1 MICLI
6 NDGGMVV
13 NKILYETS
21 YIGNTKCFFN
31 HLFDIIWLV
40 CIYIAGIYTIK
51 KKRLKEEHNSQY
63 VLCIIVMFT
72 IGLSELLNVSNLVSK
87 YSEIVL
93 GYKGGRYWEVEGI
106 VEDYTDYKNNDTFT
120 VNGVDFEISSVFY
133 TWEYTY
139 RPNENVITGDGQ
151 HLKIRYIPGSSGSNR
166 IVYIEEIADE

>member
-1 MICLI
+1 M
-6 NDGGMVV
+6 

-21 YIGNTKCFFN
+21 YIGNTKCFLN
-31 HLFDIIWLV
+31 HLYDISCFAWVFIGS
-40 CIYIAGIYTIK
+40 IYLIK

-63 VLCIIVMFT
+63 VIYVIVLF
-72 IGLSELLNVSNLVSK
+72 ILGLSELLDVSNLVSK
-87 YSEIVL
+87 YGEIVL
-93 GYKGGRYWEVEGI
+93 EYKGGRYWEVEGI